1 MRIVRVAN
9 FVTARS
15 GGLRTA
21 LRELGAGFE
30 AAGHEAVLVVPG
42 PRARVEMT
50 EYGRV
55 VTLPGPE
62 VPGMGGYRVLL
73 DRGRLAAT
81 LAELQPDRLEVS
93 DRTTLRWLGRW
104 ARQAGVP
111 SMMVS
116 HESLDGL
123 LRLFGPTRGP
133 GLLASRATA
142 PASSARRSMSAGFR
156 MGQPASAA
164 LFSGGENPAVSGA
177 SRVAAVGFPTGQV
190 NSAKSLASSVISAG
204 TSGGQLVPAADS
216 LGRPVAV
223 GAPGGEVVS
232 AGVPVGQ
239 VTSAGVPVGEAVSV
253 GDSGGEAEP
262 AGISGGQV
270 TLVGA
275 FGGGAALGGA
285 FVRRGGPGESGGRGL
300 AAVRAGSARWVADR
314 LNGRTAA
321 EFDTVVC
328 TTRWAAAEFE
338 RIGARNV
345 VRVPLGVDLEWFS
358 PARWDLGMRRRW
370 AADGDLLLLHCG
382 RLSAEKR
389 PRRSLQALAEL
400 RAAGV
405 PAVLAVAGGGPLRV
419 ALQREAAER
428 GLPVRFLG
436 HVGDRRELAALLAT
450 ADIAIAPGP
459 VETFGLA
466 ALEALASG
474 TPVVVSAESALPEVI
489 GDAGIAAPGEGPAY
503 AAAVRALA
511 ARPVQARRQ
520 AARAQAERYPWS
532 AAVAGFLEAH
542 RVSAGSPAAE
552 PV

>member
-81 LAELQPDRLEVS
+81 LAELRPDRLEVS

-190 NSAKSLASSVISAG
+190 NSAKSLAGSVISAG
-204 TSGGQLVPAADS
+204 TSGSQLVPAADP
-216 LGRPVAV
+216 LGQPVA
-223 GAPGGEVVS
+223 
-232 AGVPVGQ
+232 
-239 VTSAGVPVGEAVSV
+239 V